1 MLTPIKPRR
10 SEKTGLLSSLLVN
23 NHLNKRFNNHN
34 TNTIHTFISSYQDI
48 RTQAPQTERKHTQGL
63 MSHEEFTF
71 LIVHHT
77 VRLIC
82 DAVLRVDARLVHVL

>member
-1 MLTPIKPRR
+1 MLTNSQRNKGI
-10 SEKTGLLSSLLVN
+10 N
-23 NHLNKRFNNHN
+23 NHDANP
-34 TNTIHTFISSYQDI
+34 IHDFISPYQDI
-48 RTQAPQTERKHTQGL
+48 RTQATHTERTPTQGL

-71 LIVHHT
+71 LIVYHT